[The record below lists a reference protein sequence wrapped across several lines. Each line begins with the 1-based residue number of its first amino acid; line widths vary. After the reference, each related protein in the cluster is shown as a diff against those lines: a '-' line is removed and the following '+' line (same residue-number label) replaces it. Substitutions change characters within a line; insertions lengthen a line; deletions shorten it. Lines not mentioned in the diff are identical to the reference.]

1 MYNDIG
7 MKIDWW
13 KYISNSDHKIITDYE
28 LLEILKQIERA
39 YDIIQ
44 LNKQEPIITTTV
56 NRYFRLGV

>member
-1 MYNDIG
+1 

-39 YDIIQ
+39 YNIIQ